1 MGASGGSADGLQHTG
16 YGPETTES
24 QSPNSETAPA
34 EAMTDRKLSLADIER
49 KRSRPV
55 SWVIFI
61 VALLVAIIAP
71 YGIGRS
77 LAVRH
82 TQTLIAYL
90 DVFEPRGIAFLSWT
104 AAFIA
109 IVSIAMCVIEAR
121 SWTWRVILL
130 LSVAA
135 EQFIAGLC
143 LLKMSF
149 WYSTYVVFGD
159 SIPGE
164 CGQPRHHR
172 RRIRCGGVRGA
183 FRGDSGSGQEGLTAE
198 HAHTQLGR
206 AVGLRGYRGSCSGH
220 RALRWPADDGVI
232 HGVIAPDI
240 RRRFVTSPY
249 RPGGW

>member
-1 MGASGGSADGLQHTG
+1 MTQQTGSTVGASGGSADGLQHMG

-159 SIPGE
+159 KAYLANAANLGIIAAGFGAVVFAVLFVAILVLVKKDSPLNMLTRSWAALSVFAVIE
-164 CGQPRHHR
+164 VLALV
-172 RRIRCGGVRGA
+172 IVLFGGL
-183 FRGDSGSGQEGLTAE
+183 LTM
-198 HAHTQLGR
+198 
-206 AVGLRGYRGSCSGH
+206 V
-220 RALRWPADDGVI
+220 
-232 HGVIAPDI
+232 
-240 RRRFVTSPY
+240 
-249 RPGGW
+249 

>member
-1 MGASGGSADGLQHTG
+1 MTQQTGSTVGASGGSADGLQHTG

-24 QSPNSETAPA
+24 QSPSSETAPA

-159 SIPGE
+159 KAYLANAANLGIIAAGFGAVVFAVLFVAILVLVKKDSPLNMLTRSWAALSVFAVIE
-164 CGQPRHHR
+164 VLALV
-172 RRIRCGGVRGA
+172 IVLFGGL
-183 FRGDSGSGQEGLTAE
+183 LTM
-198 HAHTQLGR
+198 
-206 AVGLRGYRGSCSGH
+206 V
-220 RALRWPADDGVI
+220 
-232 HGVIAPDI
+232 
-240 RRRFVTSPY
+240 
-249 RPGGW
+249 